1 MKTLLSILLLF
12 FGLTAHG
19 QTQQDMDVQV
29 FPNPFTS
36 YLSINAPESVTR
48 FFVYNTIGTKMKSF
62 SFEVNQ
68 RYYVGDLPR
77 GIYLIQFLTSENKI
91 LTTRRVSKKD

>member
-19 QTQQDMDVQV
+19 QNQQDMDVQV